1 MYFYSDLINLSKEKF
16 YSKFAASCAL
26 IYSIRFLDFTII
38 AWLLTNVSD
47 NPASIGALVFIKFI
61 PMMFSGLITG
71 WLVDKFSR
79 LAIIKFV
86 IISHRNNTV
95 KNCDLIYVFDNG
107 KLMDKGSYKEI
118 SYKYNY
124 SQVKNN

>member
-1 MYFYSDLINLSKEKF
+1 MYFYSDFLSLYKEKF
-16 YSKFAASCAL
+16 YSKFASSCAL

-38 AWLLTNVSD
+38 AWLLTNISD
-47 NPASIGALVFIKFI
+47 NPASIGALVFVKFI

-86 IISHRNNTV
+86 IISHS
-95 KNCDLIYVFDNG
+95 IY
-107 KLMDKGSYKEI
+107 LM
-118 SYKYNY
+118 
-124 SQVKNN
+124 

>member
-1 MYFYSDLINLSKEKF
+1 MYFYSDLIILSKQKF
-16 YSKFAASCAL
+16 YSKFASSCAL

-47 NPASIGALVFIKFI
+47 NPSSIGALVFIKFI

-86 IISHRNNTV
+86 IISHSIY
-95 KNCDLIYVFDNG
+95 LISWASFMIFFSINI
-107 KLMDKGSYKEI
+107 EI
-118 SYKYNY
+118 IFIMTFISGL
-124 SQVKNN
+124 SLIHI

>member
-1 MYFYSDLINLSKEKF
+1 MYFYSDFLNLYKEKF

-38 AWLLTNVSD
+38 AWLLTNISD
-47 NPASIGALVFIKFI
+47 NPASIGALVFVKFI

-86 IISHRNNTV
+86 IISHS
-95 KNCDLIYVFDNG
+95 IY
-107 KLMDKGSYKEI
+107 LMSWASYML
-118 SYKYNY
+118 
-124 SQVKNN
+124 

>member
-79 LAIIKFV
+79 LAIINFMGFLHDIFLNK
-86 IISHRNNTV
+86 H
-95 KNCDLIYVFDNG
+95 
-107 KLMDKGSYKEI
+107 
-118 SYKYNY
+118 
-124 SQVKNN
+124 